1 MANYVTYYNGQRVEV
16 TQETFNNWI
25 AGNPGDEGRFGA
37 AFANDDANLALH
49 QAAPNYATQMVSS
62 SPQDYATPTPTSSPV
77 GQITTGSPGDGTILG
92 TGPIG
97 SLHIP
102 SGPFVPDEYRQV
114 PAPMAAGVV
123 GLPSLPAWAFAL
135 AALLVFLYLERRA

>member
-62 SPQDYATPTPTSSPV
+62 SPDYATPTPTSSPV
-77 GQITTGSPGDGTILG
+77 GQITTGSPGDGSIFGRGEVGGPLG
-92 TGPIG
+92 NV
-97 SLHIP
+97 SVP
-102 SGPFVPDEYRQV
+102 SGPFV